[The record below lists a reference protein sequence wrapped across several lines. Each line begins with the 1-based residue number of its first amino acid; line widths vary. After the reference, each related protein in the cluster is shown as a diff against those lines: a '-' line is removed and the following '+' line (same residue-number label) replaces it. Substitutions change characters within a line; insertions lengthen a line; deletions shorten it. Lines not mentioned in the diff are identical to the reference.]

1 MRVNK
6 NEYCYK
12 ESFGGEN
19 GNGRE
24 GKNREEERP
33 LCFVGGET
41 LGLREGVGFDK
52 LTWVCV

>member
-33 LCFVGGET
+33 LCFVGGVT